1 MESEERVL
9 VHMATADAAEQVS
22 HLLAKEEI
30 ASTCCRDMTELCRD
44 IQRGAAVAVLEE
56 EALAGDRAGRL
67 AEVLDEQPF
76 WSDFPLVVLAGDGDA
91 GGAAFESL
99 NVRLVERP
107 VRERTLVSLVRAA
120 LRARRY
126 QYQVRDQLCER
137 KQAQKALEESR
148 QRLATVLDAA
158 RMATWDWDLTTDQAY
173 ASESA
178 TEVLGLV
185 PGKSFS
191 ASVQG
196 LKLVHPDDVDHHR
209 DLIRRAARHGESW
222 HTEFRIIRPCD
233 GELAWIE
240 ERATAIRD
248 PETGNLRVTGL
259 VWDITKRRRMEEDLR
274 EADRKKD
281 EFIALLA
288 HELRNPLAPIRNGL
302 EILQLTDGDVSAT
315 ALAREMM
322 GRQLAHMVRLIDDL
336 LDVSRISRN
345 KLELRRERVLLADV
359 INSAV
364 ETARPAIDGAEHEL
378 NISLPQRPVYL
389 NADLTR
395 LAQVFSNLLTNS
407 AKYTER
413 GGRIWISAERQG
425 TDVRVTVRDTGIGIP
440 AESLEDIFDMFSQVE
455 RSNERTVGGLG
466 IGLALVKGLVEAH
479 GGRVCATSDGDGKGS
494 VFSVTLPMLAE
505 QIEPGPAERRWRRAA
520 AGLGKRILVVD
531 DNADGAKSLMMML
544 RLLGNDV
551 EMAHDGVEAVEV
563 AERFRPEVILMD
575 IGMPRLDGYEATR
588 RIREN
593 EWGRRISIIAL
604 TGWGQDSDREL
615 SREAGCDDHLVKPV
629 NLPELEQRLQAIG
642 SGGGADVARS
652 GRGERTANVDA
663 TSFNPEPTARK

>member
-1 MESEERVL
+1 MSVELDVRVLALLPDSKDAELVERVL
-9 VHMATADAAEQVS
+9 GEEQIIY
-22 HLLAKEEI
+22 AP
-30 ASTCCRDMTELCRD
+30 CGDMTELC
-44 IQRGAAVAVLEE
+44 GAIRAGASAAIIAE
-56 EALAGDRAGRL
+56 EAIATDQAGAL
-67 AEVLDEQPF
+67 SEVLRSQSR
-76 WSDFPLVVLAGDGDA
+76 WSDFPLVVVARNQQLGLPLDEWMNATI
-91 GGAAFESL
+91 
-99 NVRLVERP
+99 VERP
-107 VRERTLVSLVRAA
+107 IRVRTLVSVARAA
-120 LRARRY
+120 LRSRRH
-126 QYQVRDQLCER
+126 QYEVRKHLR
-137 KQAQKALEESR
+137 AHKQAEKALEESR

-158 RMATWDWDLTTDQAY
+158 RMATWDWDLTTDKAF

-209 DLIRRAARHGESW
+209 DLIRRAAKHGESW

-240 ERATAIRD
+240 ERATAIHD
-248 PETGNLRVTGL
+248 SETGNLRVTGL
-259 VWDITKRRRMEEDLR
+259 IWDITKRRRMEEELR

-281 EFIALLA
+281 DFIALLA

-302 EILQLTDGDVSAT
+302 EILQLTDGDVSAM
-315 ALAREMM
+315 AVAREMM
-322 GRQLAHMVRLIDDL
+322 ERQLAHMVRLIDDL

-345 KLELRRERVLLADV
+345 KMELRRERVLLTDV

-364 ETARPAIDGAEHEL
+364 ETARPTIDAAEHEL
-378 NISLPQRPVYL
+378 NISLPQRPVSL

-425 TDVRVTVRDTGIGIP
+425 TDVTVSVRDTGIGIP
-440 AESLEDIFDMFSQVE
+440 PASLENIFDMFSQVE
-455 RSNERTVGGLG
+455 RSSGRSPGGLG
-466 IGLALVKGLVEAH
+466 IGLALVRGLVEAH
-479 GGRVCATSDGDGKGS
+479 GGTVCATSDGDGAGS
-494 VFSVTLPMLAE
+494 VFSVTLPMLADQVE
-505 QIEPGPAERRWRRAA
+505 TGPAKRRWRRAA

-551 EMAHDGVEAVEV
+551 QMAHDGLEAVEA

-575 IGMPRLDGYEATR
+575 IGMPRLNGYEATK

-593 EWGRRISIIAL
+593 EWGRNISILAL
-604 TGWGQDSDREL
+604 TGWGQDSDRQL
-615 SREAGCDDHLVKPV
+615 SREAGCDAHLVKPV
-629 NLPELEQRLQAIG
+629 NLPELEQQLLAL
-642 SGGGADVARS
+642 GA
-652 GRGERTANVDA
+652 GRD
-663 TSFNPEPTARK
+663 